1 MKKTLKFAIVSL
13 QFFGGEENNESQQQ
27 QENQEDANQYIQAL
41 AEVKAKSAKALEE
54 NERLKSEN
62 AALLKSIVDGGE
74 LPPNLAQQAENEKP
88 DIASLREDLFGIDRK
103 EMSNLETAE
112 KLLDLRDAIMDE
124 GGDDPFVSAMKDI
137 SPEERKTAQDA
148 ADLLRSCIEQADGNS
163 EVFTALLQGKM
174 QDDKLLAAKQQ
185 QQQQHRRR

>member
-1 MKKTLKFAIVSL
+1 MKKTLKFAIASL
-13 QFFGGEENNESQQQ
+13 QFFGGEGNDDPQQQ

-74 LPPNLAQQAENEKP
+74 LPPNLAQQTENDKP

-103 EMSNLETAE
+103 EMSNLETVQ
-112 KLLDLRDAIMDE
+112 KILDLRDAIMDE
-124 GGDDPFVSAMKDI
+124 GGDDPFVSAMRD
-137 SPEERKTAQDA
+137 PTQEERKAAQDA
-148 ADLLRSCIEQADGNS
+148 ADLMRYCIEQADGNS
-163 EVFTALLQGKM
+163 EVFTAILQSKM
-174 QDDKLLAAKQQ
+174 QDDKILAAKQQ
-185 QQQQHRRR
+185 RRR